1 MYNLSIPQKTVGLF
15 SFQNFDLHVLVGL
28 SAYAAL
34 LQLARQENVRS
45 LRRYSW
51 QGMQPPETLPR
62 SSRLR
67 LDDHHPRP
75 GQQLKS
81 RGARVGD
88 DLFQNR
94 ILILSHLDTASL
106 LQDQS
111 VSVTRSFS
119 RVSGSVEISESLLSK
134 SLHH

>member
-62 SSRLR
+62 
-67 LDDHHPRP
+67 P

-81 RGARVGD
+81 RGVRVAD

-94 ILILSHLDTASL
+94 IWILSHLDTASL
-106 LQDQS
+106 LQGQS

-119 RVSGSVEISESLLSK
+119 RVSGSVEILESLLSK